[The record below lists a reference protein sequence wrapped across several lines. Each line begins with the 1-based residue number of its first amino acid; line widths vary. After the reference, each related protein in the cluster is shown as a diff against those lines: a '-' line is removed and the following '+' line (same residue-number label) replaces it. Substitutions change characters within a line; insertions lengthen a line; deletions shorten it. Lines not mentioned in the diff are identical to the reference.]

1 MITPAELE
9 EMRRAD
15 EEIERLFERNPNPTA
30 EERRMDAWLDTMAM
44 YDRTPHDEW
53 DKKVALRNAKKAQYA
68 NNADKIRAQKREH
81 QRKNKE
87 HYREY
92 QKKYYQENRD
102 AILARQREY
111 DKAKR
116 EEHRQYYAERRKDPE
131 FVARQ
136 RKSEREYMQRNS
148 EKRKEYFKEYY
159 QRKKAEKQKGAS
171 CATNQ
176 K

>member
-15 EEIERLFERNPNPTA
+15 EEIELDFERNPNPTA

-53 DKKVALRNAKKAQYA
+53 DKKVAWIKARKEQYA
-68 NNADKIRAQKREH
+68 NNAEKVKAQKRESYL
-81 QRKNKE
+81 KNKE

-92 QKKYYQENRD
+92 QKKHYQENRD

-116 EEHRQYYAERRKDPE
+116 EEHRAYYAERRKDPE
-131 FVARQ
+131 FMERR
-136 RKSEREYMQRNS
+136 RKSEREYR
-148 EKRKEYFKEYY
+148 E
-159 QRKKAEKQKGAS
+159 RKKAEKQKGAS
-171 CATNQ
+171 CTTVKLQ
-176 K
+176 HDQT